1 MKKLFLS
8 MMLMAAGVLG
18 WAQNANND
26 AFKSIDV
33 DEFQKTLENCAN
45 DCVLVDVHT
54 PEEYNAEHL
63 KGAIN
68 INVKDSLNFMKNAT
82 DVLPKEKT
90 IMVYCRTGHRSSM
103 AAGKLATKGYKVL
116 NLKGGIT
123 AWKEAEKETV
133 K

>member
-45 DCVLVDVHT
+45 DCVLVDVRT
-54 PEEYNAEHL
+54 PEEYNAEQ
-63 KGAIN
+63 
-68 INVKDSLNFMKNAT
+68 KDHHGI
-82 DVLPKEKT
+82 LP
-90 IMVYCRTGHRSSM
+90 HRPS
-103 AAGKLATKGYKVL
+103 
-116 NLKGGIT
+116 
-123 AWKEAEKETV
+123 
-133 K
+133 

>member
-45 DCVLVDVHT
+45 DCVLVDVRT

-68 INVKDSLNFMKNAT
+68 IDVKDSLNFMKKAT
-82 DVLPKEKT
+82 DMLPKEKT
-90 IMVYCRTGHRSSM
+90 VMVYCRTGHRSSM
-103 AAGKLATKGYKVL
+103 AAGKLAAEGYKVL